1 MSSLT
6 DNVNLSAFVHDVL
19 NGLGSTSLIL
29 NQLINGVH
37 GLSQEEVKSLLSA
50 VLQTNNRIVNL
61 VEAQKVNPTNFVSR
75 IDMLFFLQN
84 LYLEFS
90 PLAQARSLG
99 LHYVT
104 MQKYKHGTTVVGDTT
119 GLERM
124 LSNLLQN
131 AINYTESGDIFLR
144 LANQDN
150 NLVIE
155 IEDTGIGI
163 APENLENMFRPLWR
177 SLDSQGSGL
186 GLYVV
191 KSVAIAHDSQET
203 HCVESEMG
211 VSSKP
216 KAKAFFLRL
225 LTTRSRYRCS

>member
-1 MSSLT
+1 
-6 DNVNLSAFVHDVL
+6 
-19 NGLGSTSLIL
+19 
-29 NQLINGVH
+29 
-37 GLSQEEVKSLLSA
+37 
-50 VLQTNNRIVNL
+50 
-61 VEAQKVNPTNFVSR
+61 
-75 IDMLFFLQN
+75 
-84 LYLEFS
+84 
-90 PLAQARSLG
+90 
-99 LHYVT
+99 
-104 MQKYKHGTTVVGDTT
+104 GDTT

-191 KSVAIAHDSQET
+191 KSVA
-203 HCVESEMG
+203 
-211 VSSKP
+211 
-216 KAKAFFLRL
+216 
-225 LTTRSRYRCS
+225 